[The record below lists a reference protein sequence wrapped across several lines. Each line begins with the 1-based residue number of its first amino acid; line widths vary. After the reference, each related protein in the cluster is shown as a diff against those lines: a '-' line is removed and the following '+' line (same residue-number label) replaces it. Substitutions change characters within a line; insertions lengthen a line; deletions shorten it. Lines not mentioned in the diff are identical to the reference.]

1 MAIDCRD
8 EIGVKRSCRIVLVGS
23 MALANEV
30 VFASPPVGVIG
41 GTDATGAETGYA
53 IAEVKT
59 VKTKTSTKN
68 NAQARPVEMTMGE
81 VLDLNALLSQEE
93 IEAVRSWSSDG
104 TETAAVSPEGV
115 VTAMQ
120 PGEAAVTA
128 ILEDD
133 EAIEFTI
140 TVREDGIVL
149 LDIGEGDLALDLD
162 EDVLGDVET
171 NFEIGEM

>member
-59 VKTKTSTKN
+59 VKTKPRENSKKHLAAAKSAKRDEFYTQLS
-68 NAQARPVEMTMGE
+68 AQVSE
-81 VLDLNALLSQEE
+81 VAFQ
-93 IEAVRSWSSDG
+93 
-104 TETAAVSPEGV
+104 GV
-115 VTAMQ
+115 VRFANTCWQAH
-120 PGEAAVTA
+120 P
-128 ILEDD
+128 
-133 EAIEFTI
+133 
-140 TVREDGIVL
+140 
-149 LDIGEGDLALDLD
+149 
-162 EDVLGDVET
+162 
-171 NFEIGEM
+171 